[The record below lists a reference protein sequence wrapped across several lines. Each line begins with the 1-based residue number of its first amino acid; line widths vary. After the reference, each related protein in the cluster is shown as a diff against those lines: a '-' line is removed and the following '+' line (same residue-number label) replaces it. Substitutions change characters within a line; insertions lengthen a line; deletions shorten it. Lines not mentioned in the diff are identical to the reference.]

1 MEEQTME
8 KKAPGKLLKMLRDS
22 RGKIWFY
29 VNMIF
34 TISYL
39 MWRVFFTIPFEYGL
53 LSEICGILL
62 LIVELLGMAE
72 ALVHFDN
79 MYNVNA
85 YKLPEVPEDRFPHVD
100 VFIATYNE
108 EKELLYKTLNG
119 CLHMDYPDK
128 SKVHIYLCDDGRREE
143 IKALAEEL
151 GVNYITRKD
160 NEGAKAGNLNNAL
173 KVSSSPY
180 IVTFDADMIP
190 RSCFLMKTI
199 PYFVDAEIRNEGR
212 PEGQKIK
219 LGFVQSPQSF
229 YNADIFQ
236 FNLYSEG
243 RIPNEQDYFY
253 RDIQVARTKS
263 NSVIYGGSN
272 TVLAREALE
281 KVGGFYTKS
290 ITEDFAT
297 GILIQKAG
305 YVSLGVGEP
314 LASGLSVTDLSG
326 LIKQRVRWGRGVI
339 QTGRKMHIFTSK
351 ELSVGQKMNYWASIW
366 YWYAPLKRLVYI
378 LSPLVFGAFGIM
390 VLKCTLPQVLI
401 FWLPMYI
408 SSNISLKML
417 SGNIRNT
424 KWTGIYETI
433 LFPFML
439 LPVLLETFGISLRT
453 FKVSD
458 KRSTTGEKR
467 RDILH
472 MLPFVL
478 LFALSVYALIR
489 SIVMMFQSNSFSSMV
504 LVFWLLL
511 NSFYLVMAMF
521 FVDGRN
527 IYRKAERVMAKLP
540 ARISDDRIALD
551 CTTRDI
557 SETGISVLLDK
568 PHYFTE
574 DGVVD
579 LVIDDGRYHSEL
591 KAVIVFV
598 DQRDELWNYS
608 MRITDY
614 CGTYDDYLQ
623 QLYDR
628 IPTMP
633 QSIKPGSGSFD
644 DLYLNS
650 KKRVTHDVFQKRHL
664 ARVQMQQSV
673 PCPEAPG
680 GAVTVSDFNY
690 SFVNLTSKVA
700 LPSEL
705 TLKPLEGLEIHCR
718 TRSTATANGG
728 QLYSVENRDE
738 LVNSE
743 VTYNLLL
750 QWLCGSTVNVEV
762 NPEAGKIAEEK
773 KKEFSEADLV

>member
-1 MEEQTME
+1 MD
-8 KKAPGKLLKMLRDS
+8 KKWTGKFRTALHDS
-22 RGKIWFY
+22 KGKIWFY
-29 VNMIF
+29 INMIF

-53 LSEICGILL
+53 ISEICGILL
-62 LIVELLGMAE
+62 LIVEVLGMAE
-72 ALVHFDN
+72 ALIHFDN

-85 YKLPEVPEDRFPHVD
+85 YHLPEVPLDRFPDVD

-108 EKELLYKTLNG
+108 ERELLYKTVNG

-128 SKVHIYLCDDGRREE
+128 KKVHIYLCDDGRRPE
-143 IKALAEEL
+143 IRALAEEM
-151 GVNYITRKD
+151 GVNYLDRPD

-173 KVSSSPY
+173 KHSRSPY
-180 IVTFDADMIP
+180 IVTLDADMIP

-199 PYFVDAEIRNEGR
+199 PYFVDAEIRNEGLS
-212 PEGQKIK
+212 EGKKIK

-229 YNADIFQ
+229 YNADMFQ

-281 KVGGFYTKS
+281 KIGGFYTQS

-305 YVSLGVGEP
+305 YVSLGIGEP
-314 LASGLSVTDLSG
+314 LASGLSVTDLPG
-326 LIKQRVRWGRGVI
+326 LIKQRVRWGRGVV
-339 QTGRKMHIFTSK
+339 QTGKKMHIFTSK
-351 ELSVGQKMNYWASIW
+351 ELSVPQKMNYWASIW
-366 YWYAPLKRLVYI
+366 YWYAPIKRLIYV
-378 LSPLVFGAFGIM
+378 LSPLVYGAFGIM
-390 VLKCTLPQVLI
+390 VIKCTLPQVLI

-408 SSNISLKML
+408 SSNISLRML

-439 LPVLLETFGISLRT
+439 LPVLLETFGISLKT
-453 FKVSD
+453 FRVSD
-458 KRSTTGEKR
+458 KRNVTGRKQ

-472 MLPFVL
+472 LLPFLL
-478 LFALSVYALIR
+478 LFALSVFALVR
-489 SIVMMFQSNSFSSMV
+489 SIVLMFQSNSFSSAV

-511 NSFYLVMAMF
+511 NAFYLVMAMF

-527 IYRKAERVMAKLP
+527 IYRKAERVMVKLP
-540 ARISDDRIALD
+540 THISDDRIALD

-574 DGVVD
+574 DKEVALVVS
-579 LVIDDGRYHSEL
+579 DGHYEARL
-591 KAVIVFV
+591 KAMIVFV

-623 QLYDR
+623 LLYDR
-628 IPTMP
+628 VPTLP
-633 QSIKPGSGSFD
+633 QSIKQNSGSFD

-650 KKRVTHDVFQKRHL
+650 KKRITQDVFQKRHL
-664 ARVQMQQSV
+664 ARVRMQQSV
-673 PCPEAPG
+673 PCDEAAQG
-680 GAVTVSDFNY
+680 SVTVADFNY
-690 SFVNLTSKVA
+690 SYVNIGSKES
-700 LPSEL
+700 LPTEI
-705 TLKPLEGLEIHCR
+705 TLRPLEGLELHCHR
-718 TRSTATANGG
+718 ENTSTASGG
-728 QLYSVENRDE
+728 QLYSVKNRDE
-738 LVNSE
+738 LVNNEES
-743 VTYNLLL
+743 YRLLL
-750 QWLCGSTVNVEV
+750 QWLCGSAVSADMV
-762 NPEAGKIAEEK
+762 PETGEEK
-773 KKEFSEADLV
+773 KKEFSETELV